1 MLRLCRGRNHG
12 QKAVLA
18 AMSAFDGRVT
28 FATLRDMRKRWPTQ
42 RIALLCGAPLGFFSE
57 LLLVNWD
64 DSSIYNVVGECLGGA
79 VVGVLLVGA
88 ICAGR
93 NLILRAK

>member
-1 MLRLCRGRNHG
+1 M
-12 QKAVLA
+12 V
-18 AMSAFDGRVT
+18 
-28 FATLRDMRKRWPTQ
+28 KRWPTQ

-88 ICAGR
+88 VCAGR
-93 NLILRAK
+93 NWIRGAK